1 MTDAATDLLILPA
14 TRENE
19 IRAWA
24 LLHALT
30 LQLQPLEDFL
40 PGEGTGAV
48 VAIARDARTRRM
60 LAELPAAAEPARQ
73 PGAAGP

>member
-1 MTDAATDLLILPA
+1 MTDTAADLLILPA
-14 TRENE
+14 TREGE

-30 LQLQPLEDFL
+30 LQLRPLEDFL

-48 VAIARDARTRRM
+48 VAIARDAKARRM
-60 LAELPAAAEPARQ
+60 LAELAPAA
-73 PGAAGP
+73 